1 MDEEENSA
9 ESSRLTKNSVVIPED
24 NCHVIIESLWIDKLV
39 DLSHRL
45 ITDEIRDIP
54 MDIIDDSD
62 ENNTRDDDVND
73 SGAGMRIGEGD
84 FDYDINDL
92 IGVDDV
98 GDGNGN
104 E

>member
-1 MDEEENSA
+1 
-9 ESSRLTKNSVVIPED
+9 
-24 NCHVIIESLWIDKLV
+24 
-39 DLSHRL
+39 
-45 ITDEIRDIP
+45 

-62 ENNTRDDDVND
+62 ENNMRDDDVND
-73 SGAGMRIGEGD
+73 GGAGMRIGEGD

-98 GDGNGN
+98 GDNDGN